1 LRNLWLTLV
10 LATISFQVS
19 ATISTTIDVASISTF
34 KNISE
39 SSEYLRDPENSL
51 TIKDI
56 INNNTVLEWNKNTS
70 SAPNFSFTSDTFW
83 VRLHLQNT
91 DSSNVSYIVKLDY
104 PLMDEADIYQ
114 VKGDAIDSQ
123 VGGDSFPF
131 RNRLLED
138 RAFAYPL
145 LLSKG
150 QSIDVY
156 FRLKSTD
163 TMIFPIIILTQE
175 EYTHQIK
182 VENFIFGAYY
192 GAIVII
198 LIYNT
203 FLFLFLRDITQIY
216 YVFLIA
222 SYASMELSLNGI
234 GNVYLWGDYPQLA
247 KLIRPFMLGILTIVM
262 LQITKS
268 LLDIK
273 VIQFRKL
280 SVERPLWILGIGT
293 MLSVFFLP
301 FTLSIQLGM
310 VGVIIATPTVL
321 VAGIYSWKHGNNT
334 GKYFT
339 LGWSGL
345 IIGGIVNVLRAFDI
359 IPVNFISTYG
369 SQIGSVA
376 TLLILNMGI
385 TDRMRGLQLAKDEAT
400 KLLLNKQI
408 EANQK
413 LDKKVKERTL
423 ALEKSTMQAQMSQE
437 AAEAAAQSKS
447 QFLATM
453 SHEIRTPMNGV
464 VGMTQLL
471 EDTPLDELQH
481 HYVNTIKN
489 SGDALVRII
498 NDILDFSKIEAG
510 KLDIENI
517 PFSIRELFD
526 ECVSLLA
533 MLATDSNVR
542 MISHISANIPDVIN
556 GDPTRIRQIIINLMS
571 NAFKFTK
578 EGFILLKVDYHDN
591 QQQLYFSIQDTG
603 IGLSQE
609 QQQKLFK
616 SFSQADSST
625 TRKYGGTGLG
635 LAICKSLAKM
645 MGGDIGVDS
654 KEKQGSTFWFSVKH
668 DESTQTTSKSEP
680 TKPLAN
686 KSCLII
692 DTLAE
697 SSVATQQLLTH
708 WGAETEILPSSSN
721 IRSKPDIAIL
731 SRYLDKETLQIVKSQ
746 LTCPIITISRAGD
759 KIDSENASISNPII
773 ATQLLKKLK
782 SELGIRKKV
791 SKLLREKEKN
801 PVYNLNVMVVEDNNV
816 NQMVIKGLLAKFGI
830 KPIIAEDGQVA
841 LDEYASTKTPFD
853 LILMDC
859 EMPILDGYEAT
870 REIRILERKDGTV
883 PPVPIIGLSAHA
895 MSDFRDM
902 AIDSGMDD
910 FLSKPLKK
918 DDLHKKLQALQA
930 N

>member
-1 LRNLWLTLV
+1 M

-19 ATISTTIDVASISTF
+19 ATVGSTIEVASISTF
-34 KNISE
+34 KNISGF
-39 SSEYLRDPENSL
+39 SEYLRDTENSL

-56 INNNTVLEWNKNTS
+56 INKNSALDWTKNTT

-83 VRLHLQNT
+83 VRLHLHNT
-91 DSSNVSYIVKLDY
+91 DSNNASYIVKLDY
-104 PLMDEADIYQ
+104 PLMDETDIYQ
-114 VKGDAIDSQ
+114 VKGGTIDSQ
-123 VGGDSFPF
+123 IGGDSFPF
-131 RNRLLED
+131 RHRLLED

-145 LLSKG
+145 SLSVG

-156 FRLKSTD
+156 FRLRSTD
-163 TMIFPIIILTQE
+163 TMIFPIILLTEE

-182 VENFIFGAYY
+182 VENFIFGGYY
-192 GAIVII
+192 GAIAII

-222 SYASMELSLNGI
+222 SYAFMELSLNGI

-262 LQITKS
+262 LLITKS

-273 VIQFRKL
+273 AIKFRKISL
-280 SVERPLWILGIGT
+280 EYPLWILGVCS
-293 MLSVFFLP
+293 MLGVFFLP

-310 VGVIIATPTVL
+310 VGVIIATPTVF

-345 IIGGIVNVLRAFDI
+345 IIGGMINVLRAFDI

-385 TDRMRGLQLAKDEAT
+385 TDRMRSLQLAKDETT

-423 ALEKSTMQAQMSQE
+423 ALEESTMKAQMSQE
-437 AAEAAAQSKS
+437 AAETAAQSKS

-517 PFSIRELFD
+517 PFSIRELID

-533 MLATDSNVR
+533 MLTTDSNVR
-542 MISHISANIPDVIN
+542 MISHISANIPDEIN

-591 QQQLYFSIQDTG
+591 QQQLYFSVQDTG

-609 QQQKLFK
+609 QQKKLFR

-668 DESTQTTSKSEP
+668 DESTQTASKSEH

-686 KSCLII
+686 KFCLII
-692 DTLAE
+692 DTLEE
-697 SSVATQQLLTH
+697 SSIAIQLLLTL
-708 WGAETEILPSSSN
+708 WGAETEILPSSSI
-721 IRSKPDIAIL
+721 IRSKPDVAIL
-731 SRYLDKETLQIVKSQ
+731 SRYLDKETLQILKSQ
-746 LTCPIITISRAGD
+746 LTCPIIIISRAGD
-759 KIDSENASISNPII
+759 KADSENASISNPII
-773 ATQLLKKLK
+773 TTQLLKKLK
-782 SELGIRKKV
+782 SELGIRGKT
-791 SKLLREKEKN
+791 SKLLCKKEQN
-801 PVYNLNVMVVEDNNV
+801 PVYDLNVMVVEDNNV

-841 LDEYASTKTPFD
+841 LDEYSSTK
-853 LILMDC
+853 
-859 EMPILDGYEAT
+859 
-870 REIRILERKDGTV
+870 
-883 PPVPIIGLSAHA
+883 
-895 MSDFRDM
+895 
-902 AIDSGMDD
+902 
-910 FLSKPLKK
+910 KP
-918 DDLHKKLQALQA
+918 
-930 N
+930 